1 MTECNSATLEIET
14 LANREKNS
22 RERFEL
28 KMRRK
33 TADRKSLA
41 LEGRVRFIW
50 GFAIGFF
57 GAFAIGFGNYLLSGV
72 TTVAWEAILVCLGI
86 GLGVGWL
93 FGVLSRRWGDRFWQ
107 WLIRAFGWFV

>member
-1 MTECNSATLEIET
+1 
-14 LANREKNS
+14 
-22 RERFEL
+22 
-28 KMRRK
+28 MRR
-33 TADRKSLA
+33 TTTHRKSLA

-72 TTVAWEAILVCLGI
+72 IRVELEAVIVCLGL

-107 WLIRAFGWFV
+107 WLIRSYSMVGLIWEVLIACIVGR

>member
-1 MTECNSATLEIET
+1 
-14 LANREKNS
+14 
-22 RERFEL
+22 
-28 KMRRK
+28 MRRK
-33 TADRKSLA
+33 ISDRQSAA
-41 LEGRVRFIW
+41 LDARVRFIW

-72 TTVAWEAILVCLGI
+72 MRVELEAVIVWLGI

-107 WLIRAFGWFV
+107 WLIRSYSIVCLILGELIACIVGR